1 MWFWQFFITH
11 FTFGRSATKCSLF
24 IYKKYI
30 ICDSG
35 KRTMKWCGKHLKRT
49 PRALKGSRWLFRCDS
64 YGVRSARPLFRW
76 KVRTSLQRPHFKENR
91 LLPFTTSFEN
101 CRLHS
106 GRHGNG
112 EPSPRRHKNPF
123 HGPFCRL
130 SCGQSSD
137 TNNKTCLKDD
147 GYEREHWSELGR
159 EQYLTMPMSSY
170 FTVDLSTRIASLP
183 PLPLLCHKLHERV
196 VSWLCDWYFWCL
208 HGATLSGRHRIR
220 SPPLSPW
227 FRTLL
232 CENTPFADQRETIY
246 AFIQLTDD

>member
-64 YGVRSARPLFRW
+64 YGVRSSRPLFRC

-106 GRHGNG
+106 GRHGNVNVHRG
-112 EPSPRRHKNPF
+112 GIKTHFTAPSVASLVAKVQTRTTKRVWKMM
-123 HGPFCRL
+123 
-130 SCGQSSD
+130 D
-137 TNNKTCLKDD
+137 TNGSIGLSLDESSILQCL
-147 GYEREHWSELGR
+147 WALIS
-159 EQYLTMPMSSY
+159 
-170 FTVDLSTRIASLP
+170 LSTFR
-183 PLPLLCHKLHERV
+183 HE
-196 VSWLCDWYFWCL
+196 
-208 HGATLSGRHRIR
+208 
-220 SPPLSPW
+220 
-227 FRTLL
+227 
-232 CENTPFADQRETIY
+232 
-246 AFIQLTDD
+246 